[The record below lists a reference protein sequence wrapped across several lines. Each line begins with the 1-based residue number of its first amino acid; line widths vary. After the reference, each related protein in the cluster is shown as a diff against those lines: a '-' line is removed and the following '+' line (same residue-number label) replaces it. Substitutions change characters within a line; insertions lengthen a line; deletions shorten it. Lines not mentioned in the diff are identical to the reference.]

1 MRDIVIQRMMK
12 ASRETETNESDVPM
26 SQLASFALHQL
37 YSDWKGKGFDIPDY
51 KEHAVLSTATEIES
65 LESATSIEVATIE
78 SASLESASIDQPI
91 RELDASSSV
100 VSVSGDTKPGDTGPS
115 GTLPSDIDAADA
127 KLPPA
132 KRIKLP
138 DYAES
143 MHPAAL
149 LRHVGYLDN

>member
-65 LESATSIEVATIE
+65 LESASIEVATIE

-100 VSVSGDTKPGDTGPS
+100 VSVSGDTKPGDTE
-115 GTLPSDIDAADA
+115 PSDTLRNVVDAADGM
-127 KLPPA
+127 LPPA

-143 MHPAAL
+143 MRPAAL
-149 LRHVGYLDN
+149 LKHVGYLDN